1 MNSEGICIQTQV
13 SLQDRKRS
21 NWAFKDLG
29 KPYMM
34 IVIRRNSSPCQP
46 SIEERSHKTFKRV
59 LLERYV
65 PSRTLSRQSSQH
77 TFCSVILRK
86 TRIMRD
92 IWAPLVVLHV
102 RKTSVQILE
111 EAEVVTQQRQI
122 ADLNR
127 V

>member
-1 MNSEGICIQTQV
+1 
-13 SLQDRKRS
+13 
-21 NWAFKDLG
+21 
-29 KPYMM
+29 
-34 IVIRRNSSPCQP
+34 
-46 SIEERSHKTFKRV
+46 
-59 LLERYV
+59 
-65 PSRTLSRQSSQH
+65 
-77 TFCSVILRK
+77 
-86 TRIMRD
+86 MRD

>member
-1 MNSEGICIQTQV
+1 
-13 SLQDRKRS
+13 
-21 NWAFKDLG
+21 
-29 KPYMM
+29 MM